1 MSNREAVRKLLAL
14 LKDYTKIISI
24 IFGCLLISTV
34 LNLCVPLLSRRIMDD
49 GFIGGNKELL
59 IKLVLC
65 SLMVY
70 LVISVIDIIK
80 EKNRINISAKIQYSL
95 SEQAFS
101 HLMKMKASY
110 FNNKNYAEILNNI
123 NVDIGNMT
131 SIADEG
137 VFFVVTQAFSMT
149 GGVIGLFILNWRM
162 TILVLLFIPIKYVVM
177 KKFAKQRKKVMDDF
191 INDSQKYAR
200 WFGDTIGGVR
210 EVKLFGIL
218 NYKHAEFSQKQS
230 KVVERQKKLNILS
243 QWNNIID
250 TTLVQIL
257 VTVIYIIGANLV
269 FKFQLSV
276 GSVFAFITYSAYV
289 TGPISAILNI
299 GYLLSG
305 IIPSTKRYY
314 EFMNLQEETDKGKL
328 IKPEFGNLKLE
339 EVFFSYETDKPILTD
354 VNIEIPKGSKT
365 VLIGKNG
372 SGKSTI
378 INLLT
383 RMYEPTAGQ
392 IKLKGVNIFEITLES
407 YRNMISVVSQQIYLF
422 NDTIR
427 NNICIYKK
435 VSDEV
440 IETAC
445 KDSGLEDFL
454 KEVSL
459 DYVVGQNGAMLSGGQ
474 KQKIALA
481 RALVHDKP
489 IIIFDEV
496 TSNTDVYS
504 EHQINGLLHTRL
516 KEKTVIIITHK
527 QEILQD
533 VDQIVM
539 LKDGAVVGT
548 GKYDDLVI
556 NNAEFKDMLRGP
568 KKMD

>member
-218 NYKHAEFSQKQS
+218 NYKHVEFSQKQS

-556 NNAEFKDMLRGP
+556 NNAEFKDMLRGL

>member
-14 LKDYTKIISI
+14 LKDYIKIISI

-556 NNAEFKDMLRGP
+556 NNAEFKDMLRGL

>member
-131 SIADEG
+131 SIADGG

-556 NNAEFKDMLRGP
+556 NNAEFKDMLRGL

>member
-24 IFGCLLISTV
+24 ISGCLLISTV

-80 EKNRINISAKIQYSL
+80 EKNRINISAKIEYSL

-556 NNAEFKDMLRGP
+556 NNAEFKDMLRGL